1 MLPELHK
8 TQVMQLTLLL
18 GIDFSGWFPGKE
30 PHCQGLVNHGRGSVH
45 ALIWVAALL
54 ILVQMTFAL
63 LLSQA
68 GKAVSGFRAV

>member
-1 MLPELHK
+1 MHLIVLQSVFVLP
-8 TQVMQLTLLL
+8 
-18 GIDFSGWFPGKE
+18 S
-30 PHCQGLVNHGRGSVH
+30 RGSVH

-68 GKAVSGFRAV
+68 LEDTAHEEVAINHSLSSF